1 VLNIVLVLRRVDG
14 VQAKP
19 DLAARQ
25 TRHRATSRDPPSKSP
40 RQNDPHELRRVR
52 RPTGPHRAAMFAVRY
67 EILQITRPKTISA
80 RPWQYSLTPQK
91 RGGEFSGRITR
102 ILWTLSECKSV
113 RKCGSRTST
122 RPRPSL

>member
-1 VLNIVLVLRRVDG
+1 MLNIVLVLRRVDG

-67 EILQITRPKTISA
+67 EILQIGLIS
-80 RPWQYSLTPQK
+80 RVICIVKNSTWKQK
-91 RGGEFSGRITR
+91 NWSASSSHSAG
-102 ILWTLSECKSV
+102 V
-113 RKCGSRTST
+113 Y
-122 RPRPSL
+122 

>member
-1 VLNIVLVLRRVDG
+1 MLNIVLVLRRVDG

-25 TRHRATSRDPPSKSP
+25 TVP
-40 RQNDPHELRRVR
+40 R
-52 RPTGPHRAAMFAVRY
+52 
-67 EILQITRPKTISA
+67 TRPKTISA